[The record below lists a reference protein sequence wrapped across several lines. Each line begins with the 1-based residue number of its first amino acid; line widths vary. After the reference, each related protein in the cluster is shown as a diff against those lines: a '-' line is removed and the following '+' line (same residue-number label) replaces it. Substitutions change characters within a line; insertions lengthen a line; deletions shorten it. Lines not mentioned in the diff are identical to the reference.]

1 MHSSSGHGV
10 AAQEFVSTQPCYRLV
25 PPIVFKG
32 RGAYGRVWKCNAQVP
47 ADGGMEFCCVAVK
60 VLQKFADNNKGDNNE
75 EQQGSLT
82 MTLQKEIDNL
92 RALEGGEGVVQ
103 LLAVIE
109 TTFDLQLVFPFYEE
123 DGNHAASRGAFERA
137 CGYMVPTCKQLLA
150 GLEFMHSRRILH
162 RDIKP
167 GNILLLR
174 SADGEP
180 PKAVLSDLGS
190 SIRVG
195 EGEETGVPSK
205 SEVGTYQYRPPEL
218 MAKERI
224 HTYAADIWSL
234 GVSIAYFDLRTVP
247 FGKPSM
253 RRCDIHTVFFDA
265 AKKVSTWVKPVEFD
279 INRAKLD
286 KHGFAELLSKMK
298 KKPANEL
305 PWGRKQGLTFQLF
318 TRRFF
323 SMCPGGRSTAA
334 DLLKDKFLTFIS

>member
-10 AAQEFVSTQPCYRLV
+10 AAQVFVSTQPYRLV

-47 ADGGMEFCCVAVK
+47 ADGGIMELCVAVK
-60 VLQKFADNNKGDNNE
+60 VLQKFADNNKGDNE
-75 EQQGSLT
+75 EQQGSCLT

-92 RALEGGEGVVQ
+92 RAIKGGEGVVQ
-103 LLAVIE
+103 LLDVIE

-150 GLEFMHSRRILH
+150 GLQFMHSRRILH

-174 SADGEP
+174 SADGES

-247 FGKPSM
+247 FGKPSSM

-265 AKKVSTWVKPVEFD
+265 AKKVSTWLKPVAFD
-279 INRAKLD
+279 INRATLD

-298 KKPANEL
+298 TKPASEL
-305 PWGRKQGLTFQLF
+305 PWGRKQGVTFQLF
-318 TRRFF
+318 TRRIF